1 MQGPLTHMGA
11 ESFIMMPKLF
21 SVSLEYYSYQQDAN
35 TDHYQINK
43 YSYLLEKETLFRL
56 TSQPVVS
63 VVSS

>member
-1 MQGPLTHMGA
+1 
-11 ESFIMMPKLF
+11 MMPKLF
-21 SVSLEYYSYQQDAN
+21 SVSSEYYSYQQDAN